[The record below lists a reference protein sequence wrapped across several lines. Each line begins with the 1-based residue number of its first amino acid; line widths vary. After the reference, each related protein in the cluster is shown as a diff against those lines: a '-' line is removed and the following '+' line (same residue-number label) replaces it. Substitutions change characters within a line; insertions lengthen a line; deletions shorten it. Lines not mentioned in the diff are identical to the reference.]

1 MVGLFGRL
9 KKGLAKTKASLI
21 NNLQGLVRGRKLDD
35 EFYEELEDI
44 LIQADMGIDTVMEM
58 VEEIK
63 EEARVKKIGES
74 EEIFPIVQEKIEE
87 ILLEQGGGLN
97 WAEEGPTIIMVV
109 GVNGVGKTTSIAKLA
124 YQFKKEGKKVLLA
137 AADTFRAAA
146 IDQLELWAQH
156 AGVQII
162 KHQEGADPAAV
173 TYDAVKAAV
182 SRDVDVLMVD
192 TAGRFH
198 NRKNLME
205 EVGKIKRVIDRE
217 LPNAPHEILLV
228 LDATTGQNAVS
239 QARSFNEMLD
249 LTGIVLAK
257 LDGTAKGGIVV
268 SISKELNIPVKY
280 IGLGEGME
288 DLQKFDSRE
297 FVEALF
303 EEASRGEDDEG

>member
-217 LPNAPHEILLV
+217 LPHAPHEILLV